1 LTKMRSKKSKYLII
15 IPTYN
20 EKKNVSL
27 IIEKINKRVKFKCDV
42 LFVDDNS
49 TDGTIKVL
57 KNIKSK
63 NVSYIIREKKLGIGS
78 AHKFGIRKAYQL
90 KYRYI
95 ITMDCDGTHD
105 PKYIKKMIKDIQN
118 KEIVITNRF
127 TKNDSLKQWDIHRK
141 LITTLRHLFVKF
153 IFRTNLDS
161 SGAFRF
167 YNTDKVKLKNILLA
181 KSDGYSFFTESTV
194 ILNKFYK
201 IDQIPILLPKR
212 YSGYSK
218 MKLTDVVFG
227 FFYIIL
233 LYFKSI

>member
-1 LTKMRSKKSKYLII
+1 MRSKKSKYLII

-20 EKKNVSL
+20 EKRNVSL

-42 LFVDDNS
+42 LIVDDNS
-49 TDGTIKVL
+49 TDGTIEVL

-90 KYRYI
+90 KYKYI

-105 PKYIKKMIKDIQN
+105 PKYIKKMVKDIQN

-141 LITTLRHLFVKF
+141 LITTLRHLFVTF
-153 IFRTNLDS
+153 IFKTNLDS

-167 YNTDKVKLKNILLA
+167 YNTDKVKLKKILLA